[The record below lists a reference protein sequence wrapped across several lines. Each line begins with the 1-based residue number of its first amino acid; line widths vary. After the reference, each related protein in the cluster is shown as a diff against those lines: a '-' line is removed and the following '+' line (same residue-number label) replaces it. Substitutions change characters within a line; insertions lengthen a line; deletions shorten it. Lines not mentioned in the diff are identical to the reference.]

1 MAEFAGSDHSLIV
14 SEIEGVC
21 SIRVSKTSLG
31 ISKARTYEMNVE
43 ILQDG
48 DVDNIKDIDANQ
60 FTVKN
65 NNRIDVGRDVN
76 HFSAITNAE
85 FLRIQQEMIS

>member
-1 MAEFAGSDHSLIV
+1 MKNIIIHNMAEFAGSDHSLIV

-43 ILQDG
+43 IL
-48 DVDNIKDIDANQ
+48 
-60 FTVKN
+60 
-65 NNRIDVGRDVN
+65 
-76 HFSAITNAE
+76 
-85 FLRIQQEMIS
+85 